1 MIYELNFVHYL
12 DELKASHC
20 FFTFPW
26 LNPQFILS
34 FGVSKVQHF
43 SLFLVLILS
52 DTTDPPALS
61 VQTY

>member
-1 MIYELNFVHYL
+1 M
-12 DELKASHC
+12 DELTASQC

-26 LNPQFILS
+26 LKPQFILS

-43 SLFLVLILS
+43 SLFLVLLLPV
-52 DTTDPPALS
+52 TTDPPALS